1 MSAGLVVQW
10 TVVAIAVA
18 ASAAYLVHLRAP
30 GLAQA
35 LRRRL
40 AIMLLR
46 PARGRLLRRLGRRL
60 APAAS
65 VRVPATGCAG
75 CAGRRDCA
83 PAGAPPHA

>member
-10 TVVAIAVA
+10 TVVAIAVV
-18 ASAAYLVHLRAP
+18 ASVVHLVQLQAP
-30 GLAQA
+30 RLGPK

-40 AIMLLR
+40 AIVLLR

-60 APAAS
+60 APAPS
-65 VRVPATGCAG
+65 VRMPATPCGG

-83 PAGAPPHA
+83 PADAPPHA